1 MYQPLRPWISKL
13 CTLGLGLAL
22 SQFALSQDQQDH
34 KPSPAPK
41 AELSVSQLCQAIGN
55 KLGSVSIKECE
66 RQQLVPSGHYSPK
79 GYPLSVRHYG
89 PKANRT
95 PKGRIILMG
104 GIHGDEYASV
114 SVLFKWMNKLN
125 QHHSG
130 LFNWKVIPLANPDGL
145 LRRKSQRQNDNGV
158 DLNRNFPT
166 PDWAEKAMDY
176 WENRTFKNK
185 RRYPG
190 PYSAS
195 EIETR
200 WLLELIKEFQ
210 PDAIISVHAPHKL
223 IDFDGPHK
231 PPQKLGKLQLHR
243 LGTYP
248 GSLGNYGGSVLDVP
262 ILTVE
267 LPFAG
272 IMPSEGEISTMWTDL
287 VRWLV
292 REVPKQKKRRIAEQS
307 APENSSGE

>member
-13 CTLGLGLAL
+13 CVL
-22 SQFALSQDQQDH
+22 SLSLMASHSALSQDQNTQTAQ
-34 KPSPAPK
+34 KPQ
-41 AELSVSQLCQAIGN
+41 LSVEKLCQDIGN
-55 KLGSVSIKECE
+55 KLGSVSIKECD
-66 RQQLVPSGHYSPK
+66 RQNLVASGYHSSK

-89 PKANRT
+89 PKPNRT

-130 LFNWKVIPLANPDGL
+130 LFDWKVIPLANPDGL

-190 PYSAS
+190 PYAAS
-195 EIETR
+195 EIETK
-200 WLLELIKEFQ
+200 WLLELIEEFQ

-223 IDFDGPHK
+223 IDFDGPQK

-272 IMPSEGEISTMWTDL
+272 IMPSQGEISTMWTDL

-292 REVPKQKKRRIAEQS
+292 REVPKQKKRRMALAENT
-307 APENSSGE
+307 EESSGE

>member
-1 MYQPLRPWISKL
+1 MYRPFKPWISGLWALALGFSCSSLGQEGKPSTPSTQLTVEQL
-13 CTLGLGLAL
+13 CT
-22 SQFALSQDQQDH
+22 
-34 KPSPAPK
+34 
-41 AELSVSQLCQAIGN
+41 AIGN
-55 KLGSVSIKECE
+55 KLGSVSTAECG
-66 RQQLVPSGHYSPK
+66 RQDLTASGFYSVQ
-79 GYPLSVRHYG
+79 GYPLASRHYG
-89 PKANRT
+89 PRPNKT
-95 PKGRIILMG
+95 PKGRILLMG

-125 QHHSG
+125 QFHSG
-130 LFNWKVIPLANPDGL
+130 LFDWQVIPLTNPDGL
-145 LRRKSQRQNDNGV
+145 LRRKSQRQNGNGV

-166 PDWAEKAMDY
+166 PDWDEKALSY
-176 WENRTFKNK
+176 WQERTFSNK

-190 PYSAS
+190 PESAS
-195 EIETR
+195 ETETQ
-200 WLLELIKEFQ
+200 WLIQMIQEFQ

-231 PPQKLGKLQLHR
+231 PPLKLGKLQLHH

-248 GSLGNYGGSVLDVP
+248 GSMGNYGGSVLDVP

-272 IMPSEGEISTMWTDL
+272 IMPSNGEISTMWTDL

-292 REVPKQKKRRIAEQS
+292 REVPKQKKRRLAKAAAGDEQT
-307 APENSSGE
+307 SGKE